1 MHLVKDENGNLCAHT
16 HDHAHPHTHEGG
28 LEHSHAHSHEHG
40 HEQDHHHDHSHMA
53 EEPCQKD
60 DCSGCQGCGQ
70 EGTDASKNTALLT
83 YMYQHNQSHAAELD
97 QMAAKLQQEG
107 MEKAAEQIRRAV
119 DEFQKGNMYLN
130 LALSMVKEGQQEG

>member
-16 HDHAHPHTHEGG
+16 HDHAHPHTHEGN
-28 LEHSHAHSHEHG
+28 LEHSHVHSHEHG
-40 HEQDHHHDHSHMA
+40 HEHNHTHSHA
-53 EEPCQKD
+53 EETCGQEN
-60 DCSGCQGCGQ
+60 CGECRGCGQ
-70 EGTDASKNTALLT
+70 EPSPADKNVALLT

-107 MEKAAEQIRRAV
+107 MGKAAEQIRIAV

-130 LALSMVKEGQQEG
+130 LALVMVKEGQQEG

>member
-16 HDHAHPHTHEGG
+16 HEHVHPHTHDGN
-28 LEHSHAHSHEHG
+28 LEHTHVHSHEHG
-40 HEQDHHHDHSHMA
+40 HEHDHDHEHTHGAGGSCGQEA
-53 EEPCQKD
+53 CGECA
-60 DCSGCQGCGQ
+60 GCGQ
-70 EGTDASKNTALLT
+70 DGQTASKNAALLT

-130 LALSMVKEGQQEG
+130 LALAMVKEGQQEG

>member
-16 HDHAHPHTHEGG
+16 HDHVHSHTHEGN
-28 LEHSHAHSHEHG
+28 LEHTHVHSHEHG
-40 HEQDHHHDHSHMA
+40 HEHDHHHEHSHGA
-53 EEPCQKD
+53 EEPCGKE

-70 EGTDASKNTALLT
+70 EGQTVSKNAALLT

-107 MEKAAEQIRRAV
+107 MGKAAEQIRRAV

-130 LALSMVKEGQQEG
+130 LALAMVKEGQQEG